1 MTTKHTTTGR
11 TARTS
16 DPVQHYADALN
27 CASMARYYLRQGN
40 LAAARRK
47 SVQALAAIA
56 QLQRLEG

>member
-1 MTTKHTTTGR
+1 MTTKHTTTAR

-16 DPVQHYADALN
+16 DPIQHYADALN

-47 SVQALAAIA
+47 SVQALAAVVS
-56 QLQRLEG
+56 LSR